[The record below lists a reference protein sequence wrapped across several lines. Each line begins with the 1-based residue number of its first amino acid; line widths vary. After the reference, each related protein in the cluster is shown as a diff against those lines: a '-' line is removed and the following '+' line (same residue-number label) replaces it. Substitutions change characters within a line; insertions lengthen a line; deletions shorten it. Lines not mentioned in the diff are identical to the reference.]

1 VTARSTGDTASR
13 ADHGAAARS
22 GPPKV
27 ILLGPQRHDPIVA
40 SVLTSAGISG
50 PVATITAGWQ
60 EREEDDRELHDHL
73 GGRTVNLRLYAR
85 TEEIFARD
93 RELRAAYRMRQEA
106 LRKVREIYALRL
118 SYAMDAARELLR
130 LKGDVTLLG
139 PERLA
144 AVEAVRLLDRR
155 HLERASEIQDA
166 FQARFRPRERAAVA
180 EARREIAEI
189 LHGVSAVAIAGG
201 QVAVLVNR
209 LLLTGISDLIASKPI
224 VAWSAGAMAISDR
237 IILFHDDP
245 PHGAGNAE
253 AFLAGLG
260 LAPGIVP
267 LPHARKRL
275 KLDDAARVSL
285 FARRFAPAIA
295 VVLEKGN
302 RVDWDGRRWKPGIGT
317 TGLREDGDVLEMS
330 A

>member
-1 VTARSTGDTASR
+1 MTERYAGD
-13 ADHGAAARS
+13 AARV
-22 GPPKV
+22 GRDAAGRGAPPKV

-40 SVLTSAGISG
+40 GVLASAGISG
-50 PVATITAGWQ
+50 TIATITAGWQ

-93 RELRAAYRMRQEA
+93 RELQAAYRMRQEA
-106 LRKVREIYALRL
+106 LRRVREIYALRL

-130 LKGDVTLLG
+130 RKGDVSLLG

-144 AVEAVRLLDRR
+144 AIEAVRLLDKR
-155 HLERASEIQDA
+155 HLERASEIQAA
-166 FQARFRPRERAAVA
+166 FQERFRPRDRPAVA
-180 EARREIAEI
+180 EVRREIGEI
-189 LHGVSAVAIAGG
+189 LEGASAVAIAGG

-209 LLLTGISDLIASKPI
+209 LLLTSIRDLIASKPI

-245 PHGAGNAE
+245 PHGPGNAE

-275 KLDDAARVSL
+275 NLDDPARVSL
-285 FARRFAPAIA
+285 FARRFAPAIP
-295 VVLEKGN
+295 VVLEKGS
-302 RVDWDGRRWKPGIGT
+302 RVDWDGRRWNPASGT
-317 TGLREDGDVLEMS
+317 AGLREDGDVLEMS